1 MYITIYIIFMKLII
15 NVNSKLCISMYHW
28 ADGKNLLLVRWCTI
42 NIVEETRKSIM
53 RRQNNKLRRI
63 QKKAGKNILTT
74 DIRTGQITINCAY
87 KNTWRMVE
95 ENFRNVWS
103 YQNEIVTLLIYQNSF
118 MSCY

>member
-1 MYITIYIIFMKLII
+1 MLAACMYITMYIIFTKLII

-63 QKKAGKNILTT
+63 QKKAEKT
-74 DIRTGQITINCAY
+74 
-87 KNTWRMVE
+87 
-95 ENFRNVWS
+95 S
-103 YQNEIVTLLIYQNSF
+103 
-118 MSCY
+118 